1 MHRIMTFFPK
11 DVLKGGMCLETLIIS
26 ACENLSF
33 LIEVHSNNDV
43 NLKTFPSVVGSKSIS
58 PCLLLLLLQIFCTVP
73 GKFFFGNN
81 LKGLTPEKEKE
92 PKK

>member
-1 MHRIMTFFPK
+1 MSK
-11 DVLKGGMCLETLIIS
+11 SL
-26 ACENLSF
+26 F
-33 LIEVHSNNDV
+33 LIEVHSDNDV

-58 PCLLLLLLQIFCTVP
+58 PFLLLQIFSTVP